1 MDNNISLAQ
10 LSQKQVLHE
19 QAQFERRITKI
30 EEELESRKSNSP
42 ENSRSRYTKIT
53 NEDVPVASTPVVT
66 EGLTVIDRLK
76 KTRQKHQNLL
86 NSILSK
92 KQNRTKQKGEEKEGE
107 EEDGRLST
115 LAEKME

>member
-19 QAQFERRITKI
+19 QEQFERRIAKI
-30 EEELESRKSNSP
+30 EEELESRMSTSP
-42 ENSRSRYTKIT
+42 ENRSRYAKIT

-107 EEDGRLST
+107 EEEGRLST